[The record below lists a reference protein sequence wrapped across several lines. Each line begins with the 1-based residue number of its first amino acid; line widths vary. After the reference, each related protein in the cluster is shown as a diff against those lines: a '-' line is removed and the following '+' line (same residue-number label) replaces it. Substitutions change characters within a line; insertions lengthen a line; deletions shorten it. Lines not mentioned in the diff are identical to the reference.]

1 VTYPPAAIGVA
12 EAAAAT
18 NRHYDLPPELFETFL
33 GRRMKYTCGLY
44 AGGAA
49 TLDEAQEAKLAFIAR
64 CLRVG
69 AGESVLDIGTGWGS
83 LAFFLAERFGCQV
96 TAVTPSS
103 TQARYVRDRAAAAGA
118 DKRIRVVERSVYD
131 LELPAA
137 SFDAVALVGVIEH
150 MPDHHRV
157 LSTAATLL
165 RRGGRLYLSASCFR
179 CRAAFDEYAAS
190 PGSRHVLETIF
201 GYGTLRPLSALV
213 EAAEDAGLSL
223 TGITDL
229 TSHYHRTIEDWL
241 AGIRAAR
248 ERIDAI
254 VPRYA
259 GELVRYL
266 EATNAGWGHT
276 AKHYAFSA
284 VRSRWGYQPDHPG
297 VVAFARKSDHC
308 CRTVPWRNDSLGQE
322 VPR

>member
-1 VTYPPAAIGVA
+1 VTYPPTAIGLT

-18 NRHYDLPPELFETFL
+18 NRHYDLPPELFATFL

-44 AGGAA
+44 PDGAA

-69 AGESVLDIGTGWGS
+69 GGESVLDIGTGWGS
-83 LAFFLAERFGCQV
+83 LAFFLAERFDCHV
-96 TAVTPSS
+96 TGVTPSS
-103 TQARYVRDRAAAAGA
+103 TQASYVRDRAAAAGL
-118 DKRIRVVERSVYD
+118 DGRIQVVKRSVYD
-131 LELPAA
+131 LDLPAA

-157 LSTAATLL
+157 LGTAATLL
-165 RRGGRLYLSASCFR
+165 RKHGWLYLSASCFR
-179 CRAAFDEYAAS
+179 CRAAFDEYAAT

-213 EAAEDAGLSL
+213 EAAEDAGLSM
-223 TGITDL
+223 TRITDL
-229 TSHYHRTIEDWL
+229 TPHYHRTIEDWL
-241 AGIRAAR
+241 AGVRAAG

-254 VPRYA
+254 VPGYSE
-259 GELVRYL
+259 ELIRYL

-276 AKHYAFSA
+276 AKHYALSA
-284 VRSRWGYQPDHPG
+284 VRSRWGYP
-297 VVAFARKSDHC
+297 
-308 CRTVPWRNDSLGQE
+308 E
-322 VPR
+322 VSR

>member
-1 VTYPPAAIGVA
+1 VTYPPEAISLA

-18 NRHYDLPPELFETFL
+18 NRHYDQPAELFATFL

-64 CLRVG
+64 CLRVDG
-69 AGESVLDIGTGWGS
+69 GESVLDIGTGWGS
-83 LAFFLAERFGCQV
+83 LAFFLAERFDCQV
-96 TAVTPSS
+96 TAVTPSAV
-103 TQARYVRDRAAAAGA
+103 QASYVRDRAGAAGLG
-118 DKRIRVVERSVYD
+118 RQIRVVERSVYD
-131 LELPAA
+131 LELRAA

-165 RRGGRLYLSASCFR
+165 RRQGWLYLSASCFR
-179 CRAAFDEYAAS
+179 SQAAFDTCS
-190 PGSRHVLETIF
+190 GTPGSRHVLETVF

-223 TGITDL
+223 TRITDL
-229 TSHYHRTIEDWL
+229 TAHYHRTIEDWL
-241 AGIRAAR
+241 AGVRAAAD
-248 ERIDAI
+248 RIDAI
-254 VPRYA
+254 VPGYSE
-259 GELVRYL
+259 ELTRYL

-276 AKHYAFSA
+276 AKHYALSA
-284 VRSRWGYQPDHPG
+284 VRSRWGC
-297 VVAFARKSDHC
+297 A
-308 CRTVPWRNDSLGQE
+308 E